1 MVSSGLIEE
10 GESAM
15 NRVYNFAAG
24 PATMPTEALE
34 TAARE
39 MLCYGGTGMSVME
52 MSHRSKMYLEIFD
65 ETEALVRELMGVP
78 DDYAV
83 LFLQGGAT
91 GQFAAIPLNLLSR
104 SADYIDSGN
113 FAHGAMAEARKY
125 GAVRCVASSRE
136 ENYTRIPAWNAAD
149 FDPEADYF
157 YITTN
162 NTIFGT
168 RFAELPETGSV
179 PLVADMSSNILS
191 EVCDVRRFGVIYA
204 GAQKNIG
211 PAGVTLVIVRRDL
224 LGRAR
229 ETCPKVMNW
238 ALMAENGSML
248 NTPPTYSIYMA
259 GLCLKWLKKQGG
271 VPAIEKVNIEK
282 AQLLYDLL
290 DGSAFYRPTADVRC
304 RSRMNVTFT
313 TPSPEFDAKFVKE
326 AAQAGLVNLKGH
338 RLVGGIRAS
347 IYNAMPVS
355 GVRALA
361 EFMKKFEMENAK

>member
-1 MVSSGLIEE
+1 MD
-10 GESAM
+10 
-15 NRVYNFAAG
+15 RVFNFAAG
-24 PATMPTEALE
+24 PSAMPVEALE

-39 MLCYGGTGMSVME
+39 MLCYGESGMSVME
-52 MSHRSKMYLEIFD
+52 MSHRSKAYQDIFD
-65 ETEALVRELMGVP
+65 ETVALVRELMCVP
-78 DDYAV
+78 EDYEV
-83 LFLQGGAT
+83 LLLQGGAT
-91 GQFAAIPLNLLSR
+91 GQFAAIPLNLLSEGG

-113 FAHGAMAEARKY
+113 FAHGAMVEAGKY

-136 ENYTRIPAWNAAD
+136 ENYRRIPEWRAED
-149 FDPEADYF
+149 FDPKADYL

-168 RFAELPETGSV
+168 RYSKLPETGNV

-191 EVCDVRRFGVIYA
+191 EVYDLRRFGVAYA

-229 ETCPKVMNW
+229 KSCPKIMDW
-238 ALMAENGSML
+238 TIMAEKGSML
-248 NTPPTYSIYMA
+248 NTPPTYAIYMC

-271 VPAIEKVNIEK
+271 VAAIEKVNIEK
-282 AQLLYDLL
+282 SALLYELL
-290 DGSAFYRPTADVRC
+290 DESAFYRPTAEIAS

-313 TPSPEFDAKFVKE
+313 TPDRDTDALFVRE
-326 AAQAGLVNLKGH
+326 AAARGLVNLKGH
-338 RLVGGIRAS
+338 RLTGGICAS
-347 IYNAMPVS
+347 IYNAMPME

-361 EFMKKFEMENAK
+361 DFMKDFEMEHR